1 VRQSSL
7 IRFKK
12 TAAELFFVKAVLEI
26 IIVNWNS
33 GSQLRQCL
41 KSIVSANQEDFDLNR
56 VMVVDNASTDG
67 SLDEVENIGLPLTI
81 IRNAE
86 NRGFAAAC
94 NQGSKGSTADYL
106 LFLNPDTLLFP
117 DSLSKPIRFMQ
128 HPENKRIGICGI
140 QLVDEVGNVARTC
153 AHFPIPSM
161 FFSKMLGLDHFF
173 PVHFHSHLMAEW
185 DHTNSREVNQV
196 MGSFF
201 LVKRSL
207 FASLGGFDERFF
219 VYFEEVDFS
228 LRAKA
233 MGWNSFY
240 LSGTQVYHKGG
251 GTSGQIKATRLFYS
265 LESRIIYGY
274 KHFKCSSAIILMLA
288 TLMLEPFTRLAFALF
303 NRSFLQAKYTL
314 KGYAMLWRAMPQLF
328 RSITKGNSQ

>member
-1 VRQSSL
+1 MINPS
-7 IRFKK
+7 
-12 TAAELFFVKAVLEI
+12 VKAILDI

-33 GSQLRQCL
+33 GTQLRECL
-41 KSIVSANQEDFDLNR
+41 ESIIIAERSDFELSR
-56 VMVVDNASTDG
+56 VVVVDNASTDG
-67 SLDEVENIGLPLTI
+67 SLEEIEKISLPLTI

-94 NQGSKGSTADYL
+94 NQGAKGSTTDYL
-106 LFLNPDTLLFP
+106 LFLNPDTRLFP
-117 DSLSKPIRFMQ
+117 DSLSNPIRFMQ
-128 HPENKRIGICGI
+128 HPKNKRIGICGI
-140 QLVDEVGNVARTC
+140 QLVDEDGNVARTC
-153 AHFPIPSM
+153 ARFPIPSM
-161 FFSKMLGLDHFF
+161 FFSKMLGLDHLF
-173 PVHFHSHLMAEW
+173 PVHFHSRLMAEW

-265 LESRIIYGY
+265 LKSRIIYGY
-274 KHFKCSSAIILMLA
+274 KHFICPYAVMLMLA
-288 TLMLEPFTRLAFALF
+288 TLILEPFTRLAFALF
-303 NRSFLQAKYTL
+303 NRSCVQAKYTL
-314 KGYAMLWRAMPQLF
+314 KAYAMLWRAGPQLF
-328 RSITKGNSQ
+328 RKISRDTGQ